1 MWNSEQ
7 DRDQDQRRST
17 QMGNLL
23 IMKAGPEAD
32 LSGGEGLCEV
42 LRPVYIQVKCI
53 VFLTGLIDF
62 SVPSTV
68 YTD

>member
-1 MWNSEQ
+1 ME
-7 DRDQDQRRST
+7 T
-17 QMGNLL
+17 
-23 IMKAGPEAD
+23 GPGAD

-42 LRPVYIQVKCI
+42 LCPVYTQVKGI
-53 VFLTGLIDF
+53 VSLLIVF